1 MRRGFTGCWRSE
13 RADCFAAFDRA
24 PFFASSPPHR
34 RVARVQS
41 FVENRGVMSDS
52 YFMAEKS
59 VNEIPRDLRMLFTKA
74 NEAAQRDNFDYAL
87 ALFCQVLAK
96 EPGFY
101 DARKALRI
109 VQAKKGA
116 GASTGF
122 FKKMM
127 SGAGSSPQIAKAKMT
142 LSRNPA
148 EAMAIAEEVLN
159 GDPNN
164 SFAHRIIV
172 DAAQA
177 LELPKTAVLS
187 LETMAHNSP
196 KDKALIIEFANTV
209 ATTDIS
215 GSVAEKLLD
224 DLARTAGFDP
234 DLAQAQKN
242 LSAHKTMD
250 EGGYKKL
257 AGGEGSYRDILR
269 NKEEAKTLEQENRV
283 QKSED
288 TAERLIGEYESRLP
302 NEPGNLKLMRS
313 LAELYTQKNRFLPA
327 LELYARIKQSDM
339 GSDAALD
346 RAIAD
351 TTVRK
356 FDFQIAQINPFAPD
370 HAEQKAAIEAEKAAF
385 QLAEVQ
391 QRVEKYP
398 TDLAIR
404 FELGQLYF
412 QLGKIGEAI
421 GELQKAQQNP
431 NRRVAAMSLLA
442 QCFAKRG
449 MNDSAVRTLQNAIK
463 EKPAFDDEKKDLI
476 YNLGS
481 VFEKMGKKAEAIEQ
495 FLIIYETDVGYRD
508 VGAKVDAHYAGQ

>member
-1 MRRGFTGCWRSE
+1 
-13 RADCFAAFDRA
+13 
-24 PFFASSPPHR
+24 
-34 RVARVQS
+34 
-41 FVENRGVMSDS
+41 
-52 YFMAEKS
+52 MAEKT

-74 NEAAQRDNFDYAL
+74 AEAAQRDNFDYAL
-87 ALFCQVLAK
+87 TLFCQVLAR

-109 VQAKKGA
+109 AQAKKGG
-116 GASTGF
+116 GATTGF

-127 SGAGSSPQIAKAKMT
+127 SNAGSSPQIAKAKMA
-142 LSRNPA
+142 LHKNPG
-148 EAMAIAEEVLN
+148 EAMAIAEEILN

-164 SFAHRIIV
+164 SYAHRIIV
-172 DAAQA
+172 DAAHT

-187 LETMAHNSP
+187 LETMVHNSP
-196 KDKALIIEFANTV
+196 KDKALVVEFANTV
-209 ATTDIS
+209 AVS
-215 GSVAEKLLD
+215 GVSANVAEKYLD
-224 DLARTAGFDP
+224 DLVRSLPYDP
-234 DLAQAQKN
+234 DLVQAQKN

-250 EGGYKKL
+250 EGGYGAL
-257 AGGEGSYRDILR
+257 EGGEGSYRDILK
-269 NKEEAKTLEQENRV
+269 NKDEAVTLEQEKRV

-302 NEPGNLKLMRS
+302 NEPHNLKLMRS
-313 LAELYTQKNRFLPA
+313 LAELYTQKNRFIPA
-327 LELYARIKQSDM
+327 LELYSRIKNSEM
-339 GSDAALD
+339 GSDATLD

-370 HAEQKAAIEAEKAAF
+370 QAEQKAAIEAEKAAF
-385 QLAEVQ
+385 QLAECQ

-412 QLGKIGEAI
+412 ELGKIGEAI
-421 GELQKAQQNP
+421 AELQKAQQNP
-431 NRRVAAMSLLA
+431 NKRIAAMSLLA

-463 EKPAFDDEKKDLI
+463 EKTAFDDEKKDLI
-476 YNLGS
+476 YNLGC
-481 VFEKMGKKAEAIEQ
+481 VFEKMAKKAEAIEQ
-495 FLIIYETDVGYRD
+495 FLIIYETDVTYRD